1 MLALSTYAPTFEHVT
16 ALNPLLVRTATLCMH
31 GRNDPVVPLFMGQAV
46 QQQLQSWGVP
56 VTWHDYPMEH
66 EVCQQQ
72 IADIGHWLSKQLS

>member
-1 MLALSTYAPTFEHVT
+1 MAAS
-16 ALNPLLVRTATLCMH
+16 
-31 GRNDPVVPLFMGQAV
+31 NDPVVPLFMGQAV